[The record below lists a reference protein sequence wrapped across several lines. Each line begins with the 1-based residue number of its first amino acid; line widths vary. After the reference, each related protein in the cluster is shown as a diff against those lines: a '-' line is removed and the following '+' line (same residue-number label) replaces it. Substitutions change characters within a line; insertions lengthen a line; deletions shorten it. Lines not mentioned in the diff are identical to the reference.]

1 MTCVEV
7 RELLP
12 ELAVGVLAESDRE
25 EVERHLRWCAG
36 CRKEAAELGSAAAVV
51 AFALA
56 PAQVPKGLGD
66 RVVGRV
72 RHAAGAP
79 GSVRRMRTAAAATIA
94 ALVAVSGLGWGAV
107 MAGRAERFADRAAE
121 AEQSQIRALEE
132 FQKILV
138 QLVPEQELPAQE
150 TFLAQLS
157 PRQGGDG
164 GGAAL
169 ELVSPTRIDFLI
181 VMVSGLD
188 PLDVE
193 AVPYRVTLSNAAG
206 EVVRVGKIL
215 ELDADGAADLIRQF
229 EDRDLSGF
237 TEVQVTDARG
247 DVVLAGTVD
256 QTPSTAGP

>member
-1 MTCVEV
+1 MTCIEV

-12 ELAVGVLAESDRE
+12 ELAVGVLSEPDKI

-36 CRKEAAELGSAAAVV
+36 CRKESAELGSAAAVV
-51 AFALA
+51 AFALR
-56 PAQVPKGLGD
+56 PAEVPNGLGD

-72 RHAAGAP
+72 RQAAGAP
-79 GSVRRMRTAAAATIA
+79 GSARRVRTAAAATIA
-94 ALVAVSGLGWGAV
+94 ALVAIGGLGWGTV

-121 AEQSQIRALEE
+121 AEQRQVRALEE
-132 FQKILV
+132 FQKILA

-169 ELVSPTRIDFLI
+169 ELVSPIRIDLVI
-181 VMVSGLD
+181 IMVSGLD
-188 PLDVE
+188 PLDAE
-193 AVPYRVTLSNAAG
+193 ALPYRVTLSNAAG

-215 ELDADGAADLIRQF
+215 ELDADGAADLIHQF
-229 EDRDLSGF
+229 PDRDLAGF

-247 DVVLAGTVD
+247 GVVLAGTVD
-256 QTPSTAGP
+256 QTPSTPGP

>member
-12 ELAVGVLAESDRE
+12 ELAVGVLAEADRA

-51 AFALA
+51 AFAL
-56 PAQVPKGLGD
+56 PPVPVPTGLGD
-66 RVVGRV
+66 RVVGRI
-72 RHAAGAP
+72 RRAAGTP
-79 GSVRRMRTAAAATIA
+79 GSARRMRTAAAATIA

-107 MAGRAERFADRAAE
+107 MAGRAERFADRAAQ
-121 AEQSQIRALEE
+121 AEQQQIRSLED
-132 FQKILV
+132 FQKILAR
-138 QLVPEQELPAQE
+138 LVPEQQLPAQE

-157 PRQGGDG
+157 PREGGKG

-169 ELVSPTRIDFLI
+169 ELVSPTRLDLVI

-188 PLDVE
+188 PLDTD
-193 AVPYRVTLSNAAG
+193 ALPYRVTLSNAAG
-206 EVVRVGKIL
+206 EVIRAGKIL

-229 EDRDLSGF
+229 TDRDLSGF
-237 TEVQVTDARG
+237 TQVQVTDARG
-247 DVVLAGTVD
+247 RVALAGTVD
-256 QTPSTAGP
+256 QTPSTPGP

>member
-1 MTCVEV
+1 VTCVEI

-12 ELAVGVLAESDRE
+12 ELAVGVLAEPERI
-25 EVERHLRWCAG
+25 EVERHLGWCAG

-51 AFALA
+51 AFALP

-72 RHAAGAP
+72 RQAAGAP
-79 GSVRRMRTAAAATIA
+79 GSPRRMRTAAAATIA

-121 AEQSQIRALEE
+121 AEQRQVRALED

-150 TFLAQLS
+150 TFLTQLS
-157 PRQGGDG
+157 PQQGGKG

-169 ELVSPTRIDFLI
+169 ELVSPTRIDFAI

-188 PLDVE
+188 PVDAE
-193 AVPYRVTLSNAAG
+193 ALPYRVTLSNAAG
-206 EVVRVGKIL
+206 EIVRVGKIL

-247 DVVLAGTVD
+247 HVVLAGTVD
-256 QTPSTAGP
+256 QTPSTPGP

>member
-1 MTCVEV
+1 VTCVEV

-12 ELAVGVLAESDRE
+12 ELAVGVLPEPERA
-25 EVERHLRWCAG
+25 EVEQHLRWCAG
-36 CRKEAAELGSAAAVV
+36 CRKEATELGSAAAVV
-51 AFALA
+51 GFALPQA
-56 PAQVPKGLGD
+56 PVPSGLGD
-66 RVVGRV
+66 RVVGRI

-79 GSVRRMRTAAAATIA
+79 GSVRRMRTAVAATIA
-94 ALVAVSGLGWGAV
+94 ALVAISGLGWGAV

-121 AEQSQIRALEE
+121 AERRQAEELEG

-138 QLVPEQELPAQE
+138 QLVPEQEIPAQE
-150 TFLAQLS
+150 TFLAQLT
-157 PRQGGDG
+157 PRQGGSG

-169 ELVSPTRIDFLI
+169 ELVSDTRIDLVI

-193 AVPYRVTLSNAAG
+193 ALPYRVTLANPAG
-206 EVVRVGKIL
+206 EILRAGKVL

-229 EDRDLSGF
+229 DHRDLSGF

-247 DVVLAGTVD
+247 SLVLAGTVD
-256 QTPSTAGP
+256 QTPSTPGP

>member
-12 ELAVGVLAESDRE
+12 ELAVGVLAEPERI

-51 AFALA
+51 GFALP
-56 PAQVPKGLGD
+56 PAQIPKGLGD

-79 GSVRRMRTAAAATIA
+79 GSLRRMRTAAAATIA

-121 AEQSQIRALEE
+121 AEQRQVQALEG
-132 FQKILV
+132 FQKLLL
-138 QLVPEQELPAQE
+138 QLVPEPERPAQE
-150 TFLAQLS
+150 TFLTQLS
-157 PRQGGDG
+157 PQQGGKG

-169 ELVSPTRIDFLI
+169 ELVSPTRLDFVI

-188 PLDVE
+188 PLDAE
-193 AVPYRVTLSNAAG
+193 ASPYRVTLSNAAG
-206 EVVRVGKIL
+206 EIVRVGKIL

-247 DVVLAGTVD
+247 HVVLAGTVD
-256 QTPSTAGP
+256 QTPSTPGP